1 VLSELDHNE
10 IEGWSADTG
19 SGYAAVALRHA
30 REHPRVGD
38 RLAASL
44 EAIAAAGLECRELHA
59 EGRAPMEILF
69 SLVMLV
75 DFAATYLGLLRG
87 VDPTPVPV
95 LMTLKQ
101 RLAR

>member
-1 VLSELDHNE
+1 
-10 IEGWSADTG
+10 
-19 SGYAAVALRHA
+19 
-30 REHPRVGD
+30 
-38 RLAASL
+38 
-44 EAIAAAGLECRELHA
+44 
-59 EGRAPMEILF
+59 MEILF